1 MLLLS
6 LTLSTSVTKA
16 YREVKETDS
25 YKIINYIA
33 FGNQSCKSSSKIFET
48 PMSSSFLK
56 IFSNLD
62 ISRYLVT
69 LTLSFLRIVIV

>member
-6 LTLSTSVTKA
+6 LTFSTLVTKA
-16 YREVKETDS
+16 YREVKEIDS

-33 FGNQSCKSSSKIFET
+33 FSNRSYKSSSKIFEM

-56 IFSNLD
+56 IFLNLD

-69 LTLSFLRIVIV
+69 LNLSFLRIVIV